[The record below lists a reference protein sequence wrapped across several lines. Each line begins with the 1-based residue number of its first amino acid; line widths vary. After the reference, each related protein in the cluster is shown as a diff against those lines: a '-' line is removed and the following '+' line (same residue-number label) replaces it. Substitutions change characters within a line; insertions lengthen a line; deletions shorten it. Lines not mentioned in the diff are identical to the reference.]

1 MYLVSYN
8 PFPASTKSP
17 YAGPGPIFIHAKA
30 CGPYEGSEVPE
41 QQRTRFLSLRAYDGS
56 HMMVDQ
62 AVSKGNELA
71 GKAAEM
77 LKGEKVD
84 YVNVHN
90 AGPGCFAV
98 RIERAAMDYNVEF
111 PDANQELRSGITWC

>member
-1 MYLVSYN
+1 
-8 PFPASTKSP
+8 
-17 YAGPGPIFIHAKA
+17 
-30 CGPYEGSEVPE
+30 
-41 QQRTRFLSLRAYDGS
+41 
-56 HMMVDQ
+56 MMVDQ

-77 LKGEKVD
+77 WKGEKVD

-98 RIERAAMDYNVEF
+98 RIERAAMD
-111 PDANQELRSGITWC
+111 